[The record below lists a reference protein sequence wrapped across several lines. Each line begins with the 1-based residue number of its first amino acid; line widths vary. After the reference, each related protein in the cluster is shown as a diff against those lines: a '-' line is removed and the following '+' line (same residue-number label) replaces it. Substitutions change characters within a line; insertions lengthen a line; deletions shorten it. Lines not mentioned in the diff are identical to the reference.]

1 MKYVES
7 QPRHYTYNQHCILD
21 ESHYGKRY
29 YPRNFF
35 DRNRQIAEY
44 SDYVVAFV
52 PEGVISNGTM
62 NTIEHSQNLNKKVI
76 ILN

>member
-1 MKYVES
+1 MS
-7 QPRHYTYNQHCILD
+7 NINQIVDQLKKD
-21 ESHYGKRY
+21 NFVIIK
-29 YPRNFF
+29 NFF